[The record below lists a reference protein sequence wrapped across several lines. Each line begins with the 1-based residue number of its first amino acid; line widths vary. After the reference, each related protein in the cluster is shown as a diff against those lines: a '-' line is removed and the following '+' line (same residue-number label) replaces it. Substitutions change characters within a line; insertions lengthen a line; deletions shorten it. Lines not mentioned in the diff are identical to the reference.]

1 MLPDAVEMLKDAVEM
16 LPRCCRDAEMLP
28 RCCRDAVEMLSGCCL
43 DAVEI
48 AVRRKQ
54 FTAVEMLKDA
64 ARCH

>member
-16 LPRCCRDAEMLP
+16 LPRCCRDA
-28 RCCRDAVEMLSGCCL
+28 AEMLSGCCL